1 LEVVR
6 SLQSLYQQE
15 GNPLFRTICKYA
27 FYMESIPED
36 AKKEKRGSL
45 YKEEHRKF
53 EATFSM
59 GK

>member
-1 LEVVR
+1 
-6 SLQSLYQQE
+6 
-15 GNPLFRTICKYA
+15 
-27 FYMESIPED
+27 MESIPED